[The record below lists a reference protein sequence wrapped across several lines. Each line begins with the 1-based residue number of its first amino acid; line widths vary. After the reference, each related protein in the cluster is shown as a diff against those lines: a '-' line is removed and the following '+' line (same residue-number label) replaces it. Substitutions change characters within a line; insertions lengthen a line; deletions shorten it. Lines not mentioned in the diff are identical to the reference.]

1 MLMKM
6 TFWVISKK
14 KECSNIIAII
24 YKKCQYKNNTSTFL
38 NVYGDINTGWSPEND
53 TLCLN

>member
-14 KECSNIIAII
+14 KVCSNIIAII

-53 TLCLN
+53 TLFLN